1 MNRVLLCAMVALSSV
16 NGPAWAAE
24 MRSFEPVAGKGAVH
38 YYQSEAKAP
47 VNAVIALHGHP
58 RDASRTFQ
66 ATVSAVHGTDTLV
79 VAPLFQVDERHADR
93 CVSAGE
99 PAAASGDLLW
109 TCASW
114 IAGEPSSNV
123 PEVTAFAALDALVN
137 ELHQRYPSLKQVT
150 IAGFSAGAQMVQHS
164 IAFAAPP
171 PPGIKLRY
179 VVADPG
185 SWLYFDSWRA
195 TPATS
200 CASAN
205 QWKYGLEG
213 LPGWLPQDIARARRQ
228 YAAADIRYLEGALD
242 SSDAKGT
249 FFPILDK
256 SCAAMAQGTYRLQR
270 GQAYLEYERQQLKP
284 AYPRTLTEVPGCA
297 HDVSCVFPSTAG
309 RAALLGQ

>member
-1 MNRVLLCAMVALSSV
+1 MNRVLLCSIAALLCAQNVASATEL
-16 NGPAWAAE
+16 
-24 MRSFEPVAGKGAVH
+24 RSFEPVPGKGALH
-38 YYQSEAKAP
+38 YYQSETNAP
-47 VNAVIALHGHP
+47 QNAVIALHGHP

-66 ATVSAVHGTDTLV
+66 ATATAVEGTHTLV

-93 CVSAGE
+93 CASAGE

-123 PEVTAFAALDALVN
+123 PQVTAFAALDALVN

-185 SWLYFDSWRA
+185 SWLYFDSWR
-195 TPATS
+195 PAPGTD
-200 CASAN
+200 CADAN
-205 QWKYGLEG
+205 RWKYGLDG
-213 LPGWLPQDIARARRQ
+213 LPAWLPQDQAKARHQ

-270 GQAYLEYERQQLKP
+270 GQAYMEYERQQLKP
-284 AYPRTLTEVPGCA
+284 TVARTLTEVPGCA
-297 HDVSCVFPSTAG
+297 HDVTCVFPSTAG